1 MATAHLFSVASTAQG
16 TATAAEAVIAAE
28 AMPIA
33 AEEMTLVAGIAAE
46 EMAAAVEVEATSNQT
61 EQPISLSQ
69 NLMLHRHEHPK
80 GGSA

>member
-1 MATAHLFSVASTAQG
+1 MATAHLFSVASMAQG

-69 NLMLHRHEHPK
+69 NLMLHRREHPK